1 MTPDRSARA
10 IVSPSQNVAMWY
22 DAAVVCALIAACV
35 VPRFLLRAEQHH
47 WAVWLPSALVVAV
60 IVGALTTRN
69 WGLAGIFAVVLP
81 IEVWRASGLWRRVRA
96 ASGFPSGRR

>member
-1 MTPDRSARA
+1 
-10 IVSPSQNVAMWY
+10 MWY
-22 DAAVVCALIAACV
+22 DAAAVCALIAAYV
-35 VPRFLLRAEQHH
+35 IPRFLLRAGQHH
-47 WAVWLPSALVVAV
+47 WAVWLPSALAVAV
-60 IVGALTTRN
+60 VVGAFTTRN